1 MNDAA
6 LQNEEEV
13 ATPVPDPAE
22 VQAAIDQANGNEV
35 SEDTTTESNPEED
48 LWAGIAQDLETDEE
62 DSQESE
68 VNEVETPAA
77 EPVAPE
83 PTPEP
88 EPVTP
93 TAEEVNA
100 PVEPVVEIPAEVPV
114 PEVAT
119 PQQETPPQLE
129 AVPTIPPE
137 PTLSPEELQAKQKEA
152 RATTVEALAQHYS
165 LSDEDATTL
174 ITDPGAIMPKL
185 RAEMFMD
192 TFDAVMNGVTKAIP
206 GIIQN
211 LQQQTNARTEAE
223 DSFYAGNPLL
233 DKAKHGA
240 TVNRLASA
248 YLQAVPNATPELM
261 IKEVG
266 VQAMFLLGI
275 NPGGEKEVVTPPPVV
290 AAPPAY
296 VPAGANSLNAS
307 SPVPE
312 QTVWGQIAEDLLDE
326 D

>member
-1 MNDAA
+1 MNDAVRK
-6 LQNEEEV
+6 EEEL
-13 ATPVPDPAE
+13 ATPVPDPAD
-22 VQAAIDQANGNEV
+22 VQAVIDQANGNEV
-35 SEDTTTESNPEED
+35 AEDTNTESDVEED
-48 LWAGIAQDLETDEE
+48 LWADIAQDLESDDE
-62 DSQESE
+62 DSQELE
-68 VNEVETPAA
+68 VNEVEAPA
-77 EPVAPE
+77 EIPVAPE

-93 TAEEVNA
+93 TAEEINA
-100 PVEPVVEIPAEVPV
+100 TVEPVEEIPAAAPV

-192 TFDAVMNGVTKAIP
+192 TFDAVMSGVTKAIP

-211 LQQQTNARTEAE
+211 LQQETSARTEAE
-223 DSFYAGNPLL
+223 DSFYTGNPLL
-233 DKAKHGA
+233 NKAEHAA

-248 YLQAVPNATPELM
+248 YLNAVPNATPELM

-275 NPGGEKEVVTPPPVV
+275 DPTKQVQETNNPPP
-290 AAPPAY
+290 AAAPPPAY

-312 QTVWGQIAEDLLDE
+312 QTIWGQIAEDLLDE